1 MHTNRNAIVYGLS
14 AGSGL
19 PGHIRFS
26 RSEYRYSMLWFSL
39 VIGFLQKK
47 YTENLEVMKFFI
59 LSLSLSL
66 WYRALRYRLIF
77 KELRERFFA
86 GFHTFSGLFR
96 FSLFVIIATAFSCGE
111 CGILYLP
118 AVCGLWIGHARMQPE
133 PFVYTPIIENQKQ

>member
-1 MHTNRNAIVYGLS
+1 MYTNRNAIVCGLS

-47 YTENLEVMKFFI
+47 CTENLEVMKFFI

-66 WYRALRYRLIF
+66 SLSGIALIF

>member
-47 YTENLEVMKFFI
+47 YTEN
-59 LSLSLSL
+59 
-66 WYRALRYRLIF
+66 F